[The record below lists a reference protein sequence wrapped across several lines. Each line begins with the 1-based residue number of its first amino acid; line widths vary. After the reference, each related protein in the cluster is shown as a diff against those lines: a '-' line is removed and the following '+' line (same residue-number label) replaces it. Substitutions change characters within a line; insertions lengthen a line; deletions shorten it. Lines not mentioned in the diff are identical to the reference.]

1 TVLTGSVNVT
11 SPVATSTY
19 TLTGITPVVAAQTG
33 TSFSSLQPG
42 TYELTETNASGCVSA
57 ATTIVI
63 DPLLPVPVA
72 PSATHVDP
80 TCTVLTGSVNVTTPV
95 VTSTY
100 TLTGITPVV
109 AAQTGTSFS
118 SLQPGTYE
126 LTETNASG
134 CVSAVTT

>member
-1 TVLTGSVNVT
+1 
-11 SPVATSTY
+11 
-19 TLTGITPVVAAQTG
+19 
-33 TSFSSLQPG
+33 
-42 TYELTETNASGCVSA
+42 
-57 ATTIVI
+57 
-63 DPLLPVPVA
+63 VA